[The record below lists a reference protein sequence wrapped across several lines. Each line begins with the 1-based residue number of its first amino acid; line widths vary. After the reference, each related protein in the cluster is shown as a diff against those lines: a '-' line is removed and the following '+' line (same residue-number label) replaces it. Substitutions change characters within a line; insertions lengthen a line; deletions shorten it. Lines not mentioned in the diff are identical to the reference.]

1 MIIQF
6 VRLKSE
12 LSEEDLLK
20 TAREREPQFAAI
32 PGLLQK
38 YYVKLGQPG
47 EYGGIYVWDSKES
60 LQSFMESELAA
71 SIPQAYKV
79 IEAPDIEI
87 MDVLFQLRE
96 A

>member
-1 MIIQF
+1 MIIQI
-6 VRLKSE
+6 VRLNSE

-20 TAREREPQFAAI
+20 KAREREPQFKAI

-38 YYVKLGQPG
+38 YYVKMDQPG
-47 EYGGIYVWDSKES
+47 QYGGIYVWDSKES
-60 LQSFMESELAA
+60 LQFFRESELAA
-71 SIPQAYKV
+71 GIPQAYKV

-96 A
+96 S